1 MVSSASTTQPIIV
14 IVLAAPI
21 VCLSLFGVYVGWHR
35 QQIYKRIGNYSIGL
49 TTFHIQLEYPGV
61 NFPGPNVLE
70 AQIATQPADL
80 QTYVQVIRRRIR
92 YLRWALLSYFGLLVG
107 LGLISFIVRKLS
119 V

>member
-1 MVSSASTTQPIIV
+1 MASSASATQPIV
-14 IVLAAPI
+14 AIVLAAPL
-21 VCLSLFGVYVGWHR
+21 VCLLLFGIYLAWHR
-35 QQIYKRIGNYSIGL
+35 RRIYERIGNYSIGL
-49 TTFHIQLEYPGV
+49 VTFHWQLEYPGV

-80 QTYVQVIRRRIR
+80 QAYVQVIRRRIR

-107 LGLISFIVRKLS
+107 LGLISFIVHKLS